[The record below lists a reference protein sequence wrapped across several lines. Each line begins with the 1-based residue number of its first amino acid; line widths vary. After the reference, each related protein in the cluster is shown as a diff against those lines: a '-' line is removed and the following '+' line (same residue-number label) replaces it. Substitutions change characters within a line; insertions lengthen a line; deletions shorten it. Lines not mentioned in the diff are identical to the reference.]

1 MNELLNLI
9 QQNEKNKRHDE
20 LIALYVTALD
30 ANDLT
35 NAFAVLEAAAEDAE
49 LDCLISE
56 INRDYEREMQ
66 LLPFVED
73 VQTVCELIKEHLP
86 SAFEANDFAAKTVTL
101 GDVARQMEAKGKV
114 ASQDALAN
122 RELLDAKTPLPK
134 QLNLPEIRRV
144 LGEFKVKASEKFF
157 RLFHETAILLEM
169 RQGHQL
175 GLQAAREKR
184 IRRQTDKKGKP
195 TEAQSEAIFNEEFDG
210 RNDKTND

>member
-1 MNELLNLI
+1 MNKLLNLI
-9 QQNEKNKRHDE
+9 EKEDIKRRDE

-30 ANDLT
+30 ANDFE
-35 NAFAVLEAAAEDAE
+35 NAFAVLEAAAADAE

-56 INRDYEREMQ
+56 INRDYEREIRLQ
-66 LLPFVED
+66 PFAED
-73 VQTVCELIKEHLP
+73 AKMVRELIKEHLP
-86 SAFEANDFAAKTVTL
+86 SAFEASEFVPKSITL

-114 ASQDALAN
+114 ASQDAAAN
-122 RELLDAKTPLPK
+122 RELLQTEMPLPK

-144 LGEFKVKASEKFF
+144 LGAFKIKASEKFF

-184 IRRQTDKKGKP
+184 MRRQTEKKGAP
-195 TEAQSEAIFNEEFDG
+195 TDAQSEAIFNEEFDG

>member
-1 MNELLNLI
+1 MNKLLNLI
-9 QQNEKNKRHDE
+9 EKEDIKRRDE

-30 ANDLT
+30 ANDFE
-35 NAFAVLEAAAEDAE
+35 NAFAVLEAAAGDVE

-56 INRDYEREMQ
+56 INRDYEREIQ
-66 LLPFVED
+66 LQPFAED
-73 VQTVCELIKEHLP
+73 AATVRELIKESFS
-86 SAFEANDFAAKTVTL
+86 SASEVNEFVPKAVTL

-114 ASQDALAN
+114 TSQDAAAN
-122 RELLDAKTPLPK
+122 RELLQAETPLPR

-144 LGEFKVKASEKFF
+144 LSEFKIKASEKFF

-184 IRRQTDKKGKP
+184 MRRRTEKKGAP

-210 RNDKTND
+210 RSDKTND

>member
-9 QQNEKNKRHDE
+9 QNNETKRRDE

-30 ANDLT
+30 TNDFE

-56 INRDYEREMQ
+56 INRDYEREIQ
-66 LLPFVED
+66 LQPFAED
-73 VQTVCELIKEHLP
+73 TATVRELITEHLP
-86 SAFEANDFAAKTVTL
+86 STFEANEFVPKAVTL
-101 GDVARQMEAKGKV
+101 GDVARQMEAKGKI
-114 ASQDALAN
+114 ASQDAAAN
-122 RELLDAKTPLPK
+122 RKLLQAETPLPR
-134 QLNLPEIRRV
+134 QLNLPEIRRI
-144 LGEFKVKASEKFF
+144 LGEFKIKASEKFF

-184 IRRQTDKKGKP
+184 MRRQTEKKGAP
-195 TEAQSEAIFNEEFDG
+195 TDAQSEAIFNEEFDG
-210 RNDKTND
+210 RNNKTND